1 MVTLPLILR
10 KRRQPSLFK
19 LKKEKVRFNLG
30 PILVALLLAPYPL
43 KVVQAEKNKQSN
55 RMKQKFKNK
64 K

>member
-1 MVTLPLILR
+1 MLKLKKVYLIEYIE
-10 KRRQPSLFK
+10 

-43 KVVQAEKNKQSN
+43 KVVQAEKNKQSD